1 MKWIKFAL
9 FFLFTLS
16 FTLYYSFRQNLPV
29 VHGQGGALAAPTGV
43 TASDG
48 AYNNKVGVLWDAI
61 RGATA
66 YRIFRN
72 TTNNTATANDVGTTQ
87 ANYFFDTTG
96 AAGQNYFYWVRAEN
110 GGALSAFSQP
120 DQGVRVVGTIEPAPF
135 PALQPPP
142 APPGNPVTAAK
153 TFLGKTLF
161 WDEQL
166 SSTRTVSCG
175 ACHHAANGGSD
186 PRSKTQI
193 ARATNPGPDGQTG
206 TADDIVG
213 SPGVVLSNADGSYNA
228 SANFSLNEQVTGRKA
243 NSFVNAGYSNA
254 LFWDGRATE
263 VMRDPI
269 TNEVVLPAGA
279 ALESQILGPPVSE
292 VEMAHVGRN
301 WGDVAGRVTVSIPL
315 ALSPSMPA
323 GLRNWI
329 DNRNYPQLF
338 EEVFGTPEVTPARIA
353 LAIAT
358 YERTLFSDQTPLD
371 RAAMQIEALTAQE
384 DAGLRV
390 FTSNVCNLCH
400 AGALLTDDS
409 FNNIGVRPINEDA
422 GRFIQTGSP
431 DLLSSFRTPGLR
443 NVELRGPFMHNGRF
457 STLEDVI
464 EFYNRG
470 GDFDAPNINRN
481 VIRPM
486 ELSAADKASLLAFL
500 KRPLTDP
507 RVAAEL
513 PPFDR
518 PALYLESNRVPVI
531 SGAGRAGAGNLTPKV
546 TALEPPLLGN
556 PKFTVGVDNAAP
568 GASAVLV
575 IDDNDPGVGGS
586 IPATGSLAR
595 VAVNLS
601 GAGAG
606 RGFGSATLALPTN
619 SSFVGRAFSGR
630 WYVTDAAAA
639 NGFAVSPVFR
649 FTIFAPAFTP
659 SVIPTPAPQPTPTP
673 DVSAP
678 KVQFAQPGAV
688 VAEDYTS
695 VTLTVSRSGNTAA
708 PATVDYRSVIASA
721 LQGCEVV
728 SGEADQRCDYSL
740 TSGTLN
746 FAAGET
752 SRSFTV
758 IINEDS
764 YVEGPE
770 TFTIELNNPAGATIG
785 TNPNVKV
792 AIADDDVE
800 PPANPLDNAPSF
812 VQQHYHD
819 FLARRPDAGGLAF
832 WTGQVTQCGADAAC
846 TYRRRYEVS
855 NAFFFELEYQKSG
868 AFVYRLYR
876 AAFGNSQPFPNPGPN
891 SGAPILAAHLPAYAV
906 FAPDRARIDA
916 ANLAA
921 SQLALTNDFVQ
932 RPAFTTRYPAT
943 QTADQYVDALIA
955 NIQTA
960 SGVNLTSQRAALLSL
975 VNSSGRGAVL
985 YRLADDATGNPINNQ
1000 SFIDAEYNRSFVLTQ
1015 YFGYLRRNPD
1025 LGGINFWLGQVNRFP
1040 LRDARGQNGMVCG
1053 FINSAE
1059 YQTRFSGVVTQNDS
1073 NCPQ

>member
-1 MKWIKFAL
+1 MKWIKLAI

-16 FTLYYSFRQNLPV
+16 FTLFYSLRQNLTA
-29 VHGQGGALAAPTGV
+29 VHGQGGSLAVPTGV

-48 AYNNKVGVLWDAI
+48 AYANKVGVLWDAI

-72 TTNNTATANDVGTTQ
+72 TVNNTATANDVGTTQ
-87 ANYFFDTTG
+87 ANYFFDAT
-96 AAGQNYFYWVRAEN
+96 AATSQNYFYWVRAEN
-110 GGALSAFSQP
+110 GGLMSGFSQP
-120 DQGVRVVGTIEPAPF
+120 DQGVRAVGVIEPSPF
-135 PALQPPP
+135 PALEPPP

-175 ACHHAANGGSD
+175 TCHHAGNGGSD
-186 PRSKTQI
+186 PRSKTQV
-193 ARATNPGPDGQTG
+193 ARATNPGPDGQPG
-206 TADDIVG
+206 TADDVVG

-228 SANFSLNEQVTGRKA
+228 SATFNLNEQVTGRKA
-243 NSFVNAGYSNA
+243 NSFVNAGYSNS
-254 LFWDGRATE
+254 LFWDGRAAE
-263 VMRDPI
+263 VLRDPI
-269 TNEVVLPAGA
+269 TNEVVLTSGA
-279 ALESQILGPPVSE
+279 ALESQILGPPLSE
-292 VEMAHVGRN
+292 TEMAHTGRN
-301 WGDVAGRVTVSIPL
+301 WGDVAARMNVSIPL
-315 ALSPSMPA
+315 ALSPSIPT

-329 DNRNYPQLF
+329 DNRNYAQLF
-338 EEVFGTPEVTPARIA
+338 EEAFGTPEVTPARIA

-358 YERTLFSDQTPLD
+358 YERTLFSDQTPMD
-371 RAAMQIEALTAQE
+371 RAAQQIEPLTAQE
-384 DAGLRV
+384 QAGLQV
-390 FTSNVCNLCH
+390 FTGNVCNLCH
-400 AGALLTDDS
+400 AGSLLAENE
-409 FNNIGVRPINEDA
+409 FHNIGVRPINEDA
-422 GRFIQTGSP
+422 GRFILTGSP

-531 SGAGRAGAGNLTPKV
+531 SGTGRVGAGNLTPKV

-556 PKFTVGVDNAAP
+556 PKFTVGVSNAAP
-568 GASAVLV
+568 GANAVLV
-575 IDDNDPGVGGS
+575 IDDNDPGVGSS

-606 RGFGSATLALPTN
+606 RGFGSVSLALPTN
-619 SSFVGRAFSGR
+619 SSFVGRAFAGR

-659 SVIPTPAPQPTPTP
+659 LVIPTPAPQPTPTP

-688 VAEDYTS
+688 VGEDYTS
-695 VTLTVSRSGNTAA
+695 VTLTISRSGNTAA
-708 PATVDYRSVIASA
+708 PASVDYRSVTAA
-721 LQGCEVV
+721 TLQGCNTVT
-728 SGEADQRCDYSL
+728 GEADQRCDYSL

-746 FAAGET
+746 FAAGEK
-752 SRSFTV
+752 SRTISV

-770 TFTIELNNPAGATIG
+770 IFTVELINPVGATIG
-785 TNPNVKV
+785 ATTNIKV

-800 PPANPLDNAPSF
+800 LPANPIDDSQSF
-812 VQQHYHD
+812 VQQQYHD
-819 FLARRPDAGGLAF
+819 FLARRPDAGGLLF
-832 WTGQVTQCGADAAC
+832 WTGQVTGC
-846 TYRRRYEVS
+846 TPQPMCIEGRRINVS
-855 NAFFFELEYQKSG
+855 AAFFISQEFQETG
-868 AFVYRLYR
+868 FFVYRLYR
-876 AAFGNSQPFPNPGPN
+876 AAFGTFANDPLRANVNYTDYMQDRSRVVGGPDLEQQRQ
-891 SGAPILAAHLPAYAV
+891 AFAAA
-906 FAPDRARIDA
+906 FA
-916 ANLAA
+916 
-921 SQLALTNDFVQ
+921 
-932 RPAFTTRYPAT
+932 
-943 QTADQYVDALIA
+943 
-955 NIQTA
+955 
-960 SGVNLTSQRAALLSL
+960 QRAAFLNDYPLTL
-975 VNSSGRGAVL
+975 TNEQFVNRLFDRANLTPFAAERQAEIQAMNTQGRTRAQVL
-985 YRLADDATGNPINNQ
+985 RNV
-1000 SFIDAEYNRSFVLTQ
+1000 IDVPAFSMREYNPAFVLAQ
-1015 YFGYLRRNPD
+1015 YFDYLRRDPD
-1025 LGGINFWLGQVNRFP
+1025 MGGYNFWLDILTRFP
-1040 LRDARGQNGMVCG
+1040 QRYQGMVCA
-1053 FINSAE
+1053 FITSRE
-1059 YQTRFSGVVTQNDS
+1059 YQERFGAQVTRNNAQCENVTG
-1073 NCPQ
+1073 P